1 MIRKHASATRRRRPV
16 LAAGATTLLLAL
28 VLGAPGIAGATM
40 SGPCTA
46 QVHGQDVSLLSASDT
61 GEAIDVEEADAIAV
75 AAQST
80 SAIGGYRIQLEY
92 FGIRWTVAK
101 GQSTNNQWSR
111 EVKVSDY
118 ARYGAGVYRVHGVS
132 DGAASCDGSVL
143 IDVGGN
149 PLTSLLGIVAL
160 IFVAIGVVN
169 AIATLRVRPGGAV
182 E

>member
-1 MIRKHASATRRRRPV
+1 MIRKHSSGRRRRRPA
-16 LAAGATTLLLAL
+16 LAAVATTLLAL
-28 VLGAPGIAGATM
+28 VVGAPGVAAASM

-46 QVHGQDVSLLSASDT
+46 QVHGQDVSRLSASDT
-61 GEAIDVEEADAIAV
+61 GEAINVEEADSIAV

-80 SAIGGYRIQLEY
+80 SSIGGYRIQLEY

-132 DGAASCDGSVL
+132 DGAASCDGAVL

-149 PLTSLLGIVAL
+149 PLTTPLGIVAL
-160 IFVAIGVVN
+160 IFVAIGIAN
-169 AIATLRVRPGGAV
+169 AIATLRVRPGGVV

>member
-1 MIRKHASATRRRRPV
+1 MNRKHSSPRRRRRPV

-28 VLGAPGIAGATM
+28 VVGAPGEATAAM

-46 QVHGQDVSLLSASDT
+46 QVNGQDVSLRSASDP
-61 GEAIDVEEADAIAV
+61 GDAIDVEEADAVAV

-80 SAIGGYRIQLEY
+80 SAIGDYRVQLEY

-118 ARYGAGVYRVHGVS
+118 ARYGAGIYRVHGVS
-132 DGAASCDGSVL
+132 DGSASCDGSVL

-149 PLTSLLGIVAL
+149 PLTTPLGIAAL

-169 AIATLRVRPGGAV
+169 AVATLRVRPGGVAA
-182 E
+182 

>member
-1 MIRKHASATRRRRPV
+1 MIRKQSSATRRQRRV
-16 LAAGATTLLLAL
+16 LAFVAVTLLS
-28 VLGAPGIAGATM
+28 VLGAPGVADASM

-46 QVHGQDVSLLSASDT
+46 QVNGQDVSPLSASDT
-61 GEAIDVEEADAIAV
+61 GDAIEVDELDTIAV
-75 AAQST
+75 ASQST

-92 FGIRWTVAK
+92 FGIRWTIAK

-132 DGAASCDGSVL
+132 DGSSSCDGAVL

-149 PLTSLLGIVAL
+149 PLTSLVGIIALILVAL
-160 IFVAIGVVN
+160 GVAN
-169 AIATLRVRPGGAV
+169 AFALLRVRPGRAV
-182 E
+182 R

>member
-1 MIRKHASATRRRRPV
+1 MIRKHSSRTRRRRT
-16 LAAGATTLLLAL
+16 LAAVAATLLLAL
-28 VLGAPGIAGATM
+28 IAGAPGVAGATM

-46 QVHGQDVSLLSASDT
+46 QVHGQDVSRLSASDT
-61 GEAIDVEEADAIAV
+61 GKAIKVDEADTIAV
-75 AAQST
+75 ASQST
-80 SAIGGYRIQLEY
+80 SSIGGYRIQLEY

-132 DGAASCDGSVL
+132 DGAASCDGAVL

-149 PLTSLLGIVAL
+149 PLTSLVGIIAL
-160 IFVAIGVVN
+160 IFVAIGVIN
-169 AIATLRVRPGGAV
+169 AIATLRFRPGGAV